1 MVKLIGVNKIN
12 TSVFISGRGTNLK
25 NLIKFSKKK
34 ISPIKIN
41 IVISNNKK
49 AYGIRYAKKNGI
61 KFKIID
67 FSKKRE
73 INNLLNVLNFNNI
86 RLICL
91 AGFLKILS
99 KEFIKSFKGKIINIH
114 PSLLPKYKGLNTHYR
129 VLENNEKFTGCSV
142 HFVNEKLDDGKI
154 ILQKKIKIFKKDDLK
169 SLKNRVLKEE
179 YKLYP
184 KSIIKILSNSVIWK
198 SPSFF
203 ENKFGISS
211 VLAPI

>member
-1 MVKLIGVNKIN
+1 MQ
-12 TSVFISGRGTNLK
+12 
-25 NLIKFSKKK
+25 
-34 ISPIKIN
+34 
-41 IVISNNKK
+41 
-49 AYGIRYAKKNGI
+49 KKNGI

-99 KEFIKSFKGKIINIH
+99 KDFIKSFKGKIINIH
-114 PSLLPKYKGLNTHYR
+114 PSLLPKYKGLNTHEK
-129 VLENNEKFTGCSV
+129 VLENNEEFTGCSV
-142 HFVNEKLDDGKI
+142 HFVNEKLDGGKI
-154 ILQKKIKIFKKDDLK
+154 ILQKKIKIFKKDDLE

-184 KSIIKILSNSVIWK
+184 KSIIKILSNY
-198 SPSFF
+198 
-203 ENKFGISS
+203 
-211 VLAPI
+211 

>member
-34 ISPIKIN
+34 NSPIKIN

-73 INNLLNVLNFNNI
+73 VNNLLKILKFNNI

-99 KEFIKSFKGKIINIH
+99 KDFIKSFKGKIINIH
-114 PSLLPKYKGLNTHYR
+114 PSLLPKYKGLNTHER

-142 HFVNEKLDDGKI
+142 HFVNEKLDGGKI
-154 ILQKKIKIFKKDDLK
+154 ILQKKIKIFKKDNVK
-169 SLKNRVLKEE
+169 SLKIRVLKEE
-179 YKLYP
+179 HKLYS
-184 KSIIKILSNSVIWK
+184 KSIIKIFSNY
-198 SPSFF
+198 
-203 ENKFGISS
+203 
-211 VLAPI
+211 

>member
-12 TSVFISGRGTNLK
+12 TSVFISGRGTNLR

-34 ISPIKIN
+34 SSPIKIN

-73 INNLLNVLNFNNI
+73 INKLLNILNFNNI
-86 RLICL
+86 KLICL

-114 PSLLPKYKGLNTHYR
+114 PSLLPKYKGLNTHFR
-129 VLENNEKFTGCSV
+129 VLENNEKFTGFSV
-142 HFVNEKLDDGKI
+142 HFVNEKLDGGKI
-154 ILQKKIKIFKKDDLK
+154 ILQKKIKIFKKDNVK
-169 SLKNRVLKEE
+169 SLKMRVLKEE

-184 KSIIKILSNSVIWK
+184 KSIIKIFTNY
-198 SPSFF
+198 
-203 ENKFGISS
+203 
-211 VLAPI
+211 